1 MTWQLEADL
10 AQANRAH
17 DLLAELDPLC
27 LSIFST
33 SVQALFATRLQA
45 EDARRHIQT
54 HLCVSIAIAELE
66 ERDWLDENARSF
78 SPLRRGPFV
87 ILPKGHA
94 SNDGIVIRMEAGAG
108 FGTGEHASTAGCLEA
123 LADLNESPQT
133 VLDMG
138 CGSAILAIAA
148 ARLWDCDV
156 LAVDNDPLATAF
168 ACHQVE
174 ANGLA
179 HRIQVIQAEGFSAL
193 GHHTF
198 DLTTANILARPLIA
212 MAPSMRS
219 STVILSG
226 FLQTDSQDVLEA
238 YRHEG
243 YELIRTT
250 KISNWVTFTLS
261 RHTP

>member
-10 AQANRAH
+10 PQENRVH

-27 LSIFST
+27 LSVFGT

-45 EDARRHIQT
+45 EDARRRIES
-54 HLCVSIAIAELE
+54 HLCVSIVIAELE
-66 ERDWLDENARSF
+66 EKDWLDENARSF

-87 ILPKGHA
+87 ILPEGHT
-94 SNDGIVIRMEAGAG
+94 SNEGIVIRMEAGAG

-123 LADLNESPQT
+123 LATLGTSPRR

-138 CGSAILAIAA
+138 CGSAILSIAA
-148 ARLWDCDV
+148 VRLWDCEV
-156 LAVDNDPLATAF
+156 IAVDNDSLATVF
-168 ACHQVE
+168 ARRQVE

-179 HRIQVIQAEGFSAL
+179 HRIRIIQAEGFSAL
-193 GHHTF
+193 GHQTF

-212 MAPSMRS
+212 MASRMPSA
-219 STVILSG
+219 TVILSG
-226 FLQTDSQDVLEA
+226 FLQEQSGAVLDA
-238 YRHEG
+238 YRREG
-243 YELIRTT
+243 FELIGTT
-250 KISNWVTFTLS
+250 EICNWATLTLS

>member
-1 MTWQLEADL
+1 MTWQLEAEL
-10 AQANRAH
+10 TQAERVH

-27 LSIFST
+27 LSIFGT

-45 EDARRHIQT
+45 EDARRHIET

-87 ILPKGHA
+87 ILAKGHA
-94 SNDGIVIRMEAGAG
+94 SSDGIVIRMEAGAG

-123 LADLNESPQT
+123 LAALNESPEK

-148 ARLWDCDV
+148 ARLWNCEV

-168 ACHQVE
+168 ARSQIE

-193 GHHTF
+193 NHNTF

-212 MAPSMRS
+212 MAPQMRS
-219 STVILSG
+219 ATVILSG
-226 FLQTDSQDVLEA
+226 FLQTDSHDVLEA

-243 YELIRTT
+243 FKLTRTT
-250 KISNWVTFTLS
+250 KISNWITL
-261 RHTP
+261 TLTK